1 MKGCETCE
9 RTKTALLSDGRTV
22 CTWCRE
28 WMVEC
33 EARHLLVMPLAK
45 RREGLAAR
53 EQKRG
58 NIDEL
63 KKAMTRIHSLRQ
75 TESSGQPSKAGTSPR
90 KKSVGR

>member
-1 MKGCETCE
+1 M
-9 RTKTALLSDGRTV
+9 
-22 CTWCRE
+22 
-28 WMVEC
+28 EC
-33 EARHLLVMPLAK
+33 EARHLLAMPLAK

-58 NIDEL
+58 TIDEL

-75 TESSGQPSKAGTSPR
+75 AESSGQPSRGATSPP